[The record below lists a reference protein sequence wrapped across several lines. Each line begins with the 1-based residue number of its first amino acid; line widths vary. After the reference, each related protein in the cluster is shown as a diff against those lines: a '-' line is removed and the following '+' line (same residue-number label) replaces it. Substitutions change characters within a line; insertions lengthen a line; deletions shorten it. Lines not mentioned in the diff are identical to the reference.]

1 MNLKTGYENSSIYDI
16 NVIMQREICFMCI
29 VSIILTLMIVMVKMI
44 IARAVVIARAVIKV
58 TAVIRRGYRRVSTV
72 FHKTVRL
79 LKTE

>member
-1 MNLKTGYENSSIYDI
+1 MNLRTDYENSSIDDI
-16 NVIMQREICFMCI
+16 NVIMLRVICFMCTISRI
-29 VSIILTLMIVMVKMI
+29 VPLMIVMVKMI
-44 IARAVVIARAVIKV
+44 IARAVEKV